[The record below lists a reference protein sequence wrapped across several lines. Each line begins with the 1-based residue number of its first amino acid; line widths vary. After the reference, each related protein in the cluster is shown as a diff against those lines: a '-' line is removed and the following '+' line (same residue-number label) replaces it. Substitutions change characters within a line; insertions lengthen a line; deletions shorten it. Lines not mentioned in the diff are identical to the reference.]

1 MQFRKLLPNA
11 KHHDLIDIF
20 NSRKKFFLRMIA
32 KVQNRVDKKACFRK
46 KVQAITNEEESDEP
60 DDLTK
65 DANARLVE
73 EEEAYGFMMTKVRRA
88 FR

>member
-20 NSRKKFFLRMIA
+20 NSRKNFFLKMID

-46 KVQAITNEEESDEP
+46 KKTQAITNEEESDEP
-60 DDLTK
+60 D
-65 DANARLVE
+65 
-73 EEEAYGFMMTKVRRA
+73 
-88 FR
+88 